1 MDSLVQANLHFRKEL
16 QWFGSGHRLDMASQG
31 SIRVTKIRFLW
42 NRDSFKLADWLP
54 SKSQTGIWCSGT
66 KKYSQRF
73 EIRHFCLGTFS
84 AFQSSKNDTNPIGEP
99 SVLPFQSEVG
109 GGKRSGAETPT
120 GNPSPAP
127 SASAPH
133 ARHDRSMARNLS
145 AARAICGLFS
155 GSPPSSQKSVPS
167 P

>member
-1 MDSLVQANLHFRKEL
+1 MIDLEDGTVESFGCTMSEELVKLLQGDGKKKQVIGQAEL
-16 QWFGSGHRLDMASQG
+16 IPMVASKIIWSGRM
-31 SIRVTKIRFLW
+31 
-42 NRDSFKLADWLP
+42 
-54 SKSQTGIWCSGT
+54 
-66 KKYSQRF
+66 
-73 EIRHFCLGTFS
+73 
-84 AFQSSKNDTNPIGEP
+84 
-99 SVLPFQSEVG
+99 SEVG

-155 GSPPSSQKSVPS
+155 DSPP
-167 P
+167 